1 MILKEDTMES
11 YFHTGLY
18 GPKLGQEVE
27 VGT

>member
-11 YFHTGLY
+11 YFHTALY